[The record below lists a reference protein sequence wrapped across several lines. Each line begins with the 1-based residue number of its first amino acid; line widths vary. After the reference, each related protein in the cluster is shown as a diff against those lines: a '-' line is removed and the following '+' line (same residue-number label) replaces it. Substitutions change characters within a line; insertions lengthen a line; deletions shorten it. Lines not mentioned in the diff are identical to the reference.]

1 MKTRNFLLA
10 LALLATSFMQAQK
23 LQTRNGFV
31 KFFSEAP
38 LENIEARNN
47 QVSSVVDLESGKF
60 AFLVPI
66 KGFVFEKALMQDH
79 FNERYLES
87 SKYPNGT
94 FKGEIKDVEK
104 VNLSKD
110 GEYPVIFTGSMSIHG
125 VDRDIEEEASII
137 VKNGKA
143 SLKSVFQL
151 RPEDYNV
158 EIPASKRDNISETL
172 EVTVEMDYET
182 KEKA

>member
-1 MKTRNFLLA
+1 MT
-10 LALLATSFMQAQK
+10 AQK

-38 LENIEARNN
+38 IENIEARNN
-47 QVSSVVDLESGKF
+47 QVSSVIDMESGNF

-66 KGFVFEKALMQDH
+66 KGFVFEKALMQEH

-94 FKGEIKDVEK
+94 FKGRIINFEDLD
-104 VNLSKD
+104 LSRN
-110 GEYPVIFTGSMSIHG
+110 GEYKVVFAGSMDIHG
-125 VDRDIEEEASII
+125 VQHDIEEEATII
-137 VKNGKA
+137 VKNGQV
-143 SLKSVFQL
+143 SLKSVFDL
-151 RPEDYNV
+151 RPEDYGV
-158 EIPASKRDNISETL
+158 EIPASKRDNISESV
-172 EVTVEMDYET
+172 EVTVEMDYDT